1 MLGGVAEVLGGVGW
15 SWVKWIYGLYIG
27 WVGLRMQECEGNW
40 VKIKEDCNCDMG

>member
-1 MLGGVAEVLGGVGW
+1 MGLGGVGL
-15 SWVKWIYGLYIG
+15 SGFTCYMC